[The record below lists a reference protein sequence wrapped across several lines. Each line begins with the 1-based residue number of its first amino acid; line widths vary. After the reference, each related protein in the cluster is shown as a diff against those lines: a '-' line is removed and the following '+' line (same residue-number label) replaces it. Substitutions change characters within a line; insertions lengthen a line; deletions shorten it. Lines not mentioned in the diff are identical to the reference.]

1 MEYGT
6 EGIKKMLSISFFM
19 KTIKEWYPENCPRR
33 LCKRYLE
40 NIGFIE
46 TKHLYMGD
54 IWYGQTSS
62 IEPSVDYFGGKLR
75 IGWVSKYA
83 HVTYI

>member
-1 MEYGT
+1 
-6 EGIKKMLSISFFM
+6 M

-46 TKHLYMGD
+46 TKNLYMGD